1 MSVSSDDVDGVDRR
15 GGDEWA
21 ATEERAG
28 RRAQWVVLGLGV
40 GLWSAA
46 VALGAA
52 SGLAVPLML
61 GFAAAGGLSV
71 SGAV

>member
-1 MSVSSDDVDGVDRR
+1 MSVSSDDVDGVDRGG
-15 GGDEWA
+15 GGDWA
-21 ATEERAG
+21 AAEERAG
-28 RRAQWVVLGLGV
+28 RKAQWVVLGLGV

-46 VALGAA
+46 VALGTA
-52 SGLAVPLML
+52 SGLAVPLLL

>member
-1 MSVSSDDVDGVDRR
+1 MTVSNDDLDRADGG
-15 GGDEWA
+15 GGDDWA
-21 ATEERAG
+21 AAEERAG
-28 RRAQWVVLGLGV
+28 HKAQWVVLGLGV
-40 GLWSAA
+40 GLWAAA

-52 SGLAVPLML
+52 AGLAVPLIL